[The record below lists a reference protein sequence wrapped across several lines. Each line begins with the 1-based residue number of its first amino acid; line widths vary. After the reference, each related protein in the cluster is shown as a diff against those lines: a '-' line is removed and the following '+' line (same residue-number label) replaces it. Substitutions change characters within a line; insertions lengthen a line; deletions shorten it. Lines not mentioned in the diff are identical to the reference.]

1 MYIGIDIE
9 TISRFEHCDDKVLH
23 RVFTDS
29 EREYCMSHRKF
40 AQHLAGMWCAKEAVI
55 KALEDRSIDYID
67 IVISHK
73 ENGAPYVVL
82 TADLQSRLANI
93 NASEIH
99 LSISHDSTHATAVC
113 LLR

>member
-1 MYIGIDIE
+1 MYVGVDIE
-9 TISRFEHCDDKVLH
+9 LISRFEQCNEKVLH

-29 EREYCMSHRKF
+29 EREYCFSHKNF

-67 IVISHK
+67 IVISHR

-82 TADLQSRLANI
+82 TDTLRDKLPKI
-93 NASEIH
+93 NATEIH